1 MELWKPGIY
10 STSLSPKLFLQGSS
24 KLLEVYVGLQHSFC
38 VSNATLCLPAL
49 TQFSFPF
56 PSHYEAECFGVGEY
70 SRVSYLYAMLAC
82 LIVRGQCLYSH
93 VLFSSAVMPYQ
104 VSCTDISPMGG
115 EGDIRAEVCA
125 LGFWTEKSVAVVRLP
140 TLKIMDKQLLG
151 GSKHFC
157 CCCIVRVSL
166 QKKKW

>member
-1 MELWKPGIY
+1 MFSRIDAV
-10 STSLSPKLFLQGSS
+10 LFS
-24 KLLEVYVGLQHSFC
+24 
-38 VSNATLCLPAL
+38 
-49 TQFSFPF
+49 PF
-56 PSHYEAECFGVGEY
+56 PPTMKVLELVKVGEY

-82 LIVRGQCLYSH
+82 LIVSGQCLYSH
-93 VLFSSAVMPYQ
+93 VLLLSSAVMPYQ

-125 LGFWTEKSVAVVRLP
+125 LGFWTEMSVAVVRLP

-157 CCCIVRVSL
+157 CCCCCCIVRGSP
-166 QKKKW
+166 QKKKVVAKMATFFNCL